1 MAELLLVDLSLLD
14 ELEAC
19 LLPEGDTI
27 LLLFLT
33 LGAGE
38 LALRAGTSPSS
49 SAAQNCQVL
58 NLPRGPLGCLRGITA
73 SLSEVKL
80 IITSVKLCIEPQ
92 SFTAILATKLA

>member
-27 LLLFLT
+27 LLTFLT
-33 LGAGE
+33 LGAGA

-49 SAAQNCQVL
+49 STARTCQVS
-58 NLPRGPLGCLRGITA
+58 NLPRGPLGCLGGISA
-73 SLSEVKL
+73 NLSEVKI
-80 IITSVKLCIEPQ
+80 IITSVNLCIE
-92 SFTAILATKLA
+92 T